1 MILDRKLYGRAPR
14 CQSAGSAAGELIQ
27 QALQRRLQFLGG
39 LVAPLG
45 NLSPDAFD
53 KFRANGLMLV

>member
-1 MILDRKLYGRAPR
+1 LPIR
-14 CQSAGSAAGELIQ
+14 GSAAGELIQ